1 MSEMPGSDQTAT
13 KTRRQ
18 RILEAAL
25 EEFAEQGYVGASLSR
40 IAKRA
45 GVAKGLVLYH
55 FGSKDGLFRAV
66 ADYAIQAVEGALDEA
81 RKDLPRDLFDRMS
94 RLALIKLQVYRE
106 RPQLYRFLVRCL
118 SDPAVSA
125 EWRRRQQQA
134 ADRAM
139 EVFFKDVDTSRL
151 RPGVS
156 LEQALALITLLN
168 EGLFPRLRLPK
179 VSVGDGE
186 AKTKEEGSEKLL
198 CFFGKDG
205 QDAKRKTPYGDDTET
220 GAGAPCWDGWISS
233 GTSSMRSSSTTC
245 CRRTIPSWTS
255 TGLSISRSWRKR
267 RPICTAPIKAGL
279 RIRRSSWCASSSW
292 RCGPTCRTCRSA
304 SSCATTS
311 SIATSAAL
319 AGRTRFPTTRRWCG
333 FGSGWGRSGGSG
345 CCSG

>member
-1 MSEMPGSDQTAT
+1 MPGSDQTAT

-139 EVFFKDVDTSRL
+139 EAFFKDVDTSRL

-168 EGLFPRLRLPK
+168 EGLFPRLMARVLQSRDLGYSEMEEL
-179 VSVGDGE
+179 VQEWRSHMFLLRDG
-186 AKTKEEGSEKLL
+186 LYR
-198 CFFGKDG
+198 
-205 QDAKRKTPYGDDTET
+205 QDT
-220 GAGAPCWDGWISS
+220 
-233 GTSSMRSSSTTC
+233 
-245 CRRTIPSWTS
+245 
-255 TGLSISRSWRKR
+255 
-267 RPICTAPIKAGL
+267 
-279 RIRRSSWCASSSW
+279 
-292 RCGPTCRTCRSA
+292 
-304 SSCATTS
+304 
-311 SIATSAAL
+311 
-319 AGRTRFPTTRRWCG
+319 
-333 FGSGWGRSGGSG
+333 
-345 CCSG
+345 